1 MARHPQTPVRPTPLR
16 RGEVEKA
23 LNQLLPAEKIEQ
35 FARET
40 GFVRRERTIR
50 PVAFLW
56 TLVLDFGVELHRH
69 LEELRAGYAER
80 TELPVT
86 YPGFYLRFTPELS
99 KFLKRCLEHALGE
112 LAHEPGRE
120 LDPKLARFEDLL
132 LKDSSVVRLHASLAK
147 KWPATRSRKVAA
159 GVKIDLLVSVRV
171 NGPKTIALVG
181 ERTHDAKLLRVGAW
195 VRDRLLLFD
204 LGYYSHRLF
213 AKIGE
218 NGGFFVSRWKK
229 SADPLFVRSLTVH
242 RGRAIDLEGKRLSEV
257 LPRLQRQTL
266 DAEVE
271 LAFRRR
277 TYNGQRSGD
286 TLRCRLVAVWDEAG
300 GEYHLY
306 LTNVGPEVLSA
317 EEVARLYAMRWEV
330 ELVFKELKSHYAL
343 DEFRTTNAHVVE
355 ALIWSALLTLVVS
368 RRLHT
373 LVRARAPEE
382 LRPRYTQLRFAVNF
396 RRGARHILSAMLYNL
411 GLSKDRRNRFALNM
425 YLVEASL
432 DPHVKRHRFR
442 EEWSR

>member
-1 MARHPQTPVRPTPLR
+1 MNSSL
-16 RGEVEKA
+16 
-23 LNQLLPAEKIEQ
+23 
-35 FARET
+35 ET
-40 GFVRRERTIR
+40 AASSDASGGLR

-99 KFLKRCLEHALGE
+99 KFLKRCLEHALSE

-159 GVKIDLLVSVRV
+159 GVKVDLLVSVRA
-171 NGPKTIALVG
+171 NGPKTVALVG
-181 ERTHDAKLLRVGAW
+181 ERTHDAKLLRVGPW
-195 VRDRLLLFD
+195 VRDRLLLAD

-218 NGGFFVSRWKK
+218 NGGFFISRWKK
-229 SADPLFVRSLTVH
+229 SADPLFVRSLSVH

-300 GEYHLY
+300 GDYHLY

-317 EEVARLYAMRWEV
+317 EEVARLYSMRWEI
-330 ELVFKELKSHYAL
+330 EMVFKELKSHYAL
-343 DEFRTTNAHVVE
+343 DEFRTTNAQVVE
-355 ALIWSALLTLVVS
+355 ALIWSALLTLAVS

-373 LVRARAPEE
+373 LVRKRAPEE

-432 DPHVKRHRFR
+432 DSHIKRHRFR
-442 EEWSR
+442 DEWSR